1 MTRVVLSVMIIALS
15 LCNGGEQSLSQTTKN
30 TVQLM
35 IGPQNERAASPPA
48 FVFVKGRLSG
58 VVPGVVFLSA
68 DESAPIEIG
77 LAQFKFSPLYSF
89 EFGPDA
95 IKRGTITLITTNY
108 KLDEDKKIVFLN
120 PNTTKTLTLNK
131 ISDNSYSIILP
142 ASENNISNTFKEF
155 WTKGDNHFKNADA
168 DIPVKSSD
176 NYTNNSL
183 HLSYNA
189 NVEANKTVLLQ
200 NPADWSGAHYASFP
214 GVLFDPFRTDSQKWT
229 ITSNPEGATI
239 FTADGDRGKTNSTIS
254 ITKSLSSYIILQMTG
269 YLQCVQTDCNRSELS
284 PGSILLKCDLKKT
297 P

>member
-1 MTRVVLSVMIIALS
+1 MMRMVFFITIIALS
-15 LCNGGEQSLSQTTKN
+15 LYTGEPGFSQTTTK

-35 IGPQNERAASPPA
+35 ISPQNADAASPPA
-48 FVFVKGRLSG
+48 FVFVKGQLSG

-95 IKRGTITLITTNY
+95 IKRSAINLITTNY
-108 KLDEDKKIVFLN
+108 KLDEDKKIVFLD

-131 ISDNSYSIILP
+131 ISDNSYSIVLP
-142 ASENNISNTFKEF
+142 APENSIPDAFKEF
-155 WTKGDNHFKNADA
+155 WTKGDNHFKYIDA
-168 DIPVKSSD
+168 NIPVKSSD
-176 NYTNNSL
+176 DYTKGSL

-189 NVEANKTVLLQ
+189 SVEANKTVLLQ
-200 NPADWSGAHYASFP
+200 NPADWSGAHYASFS
-214 GVLFDPFRTDSQKWT
+214 GVLFDPFRTDSEKWT
-229 ITSNPEGATI
+229 ITSKPEGATI

-254 ITKSLSSYIILQMTG
+254 IAKSLSSYIILQMTG
-269 YLQCVQTDCNRSELS
+269 YLQCVQSDCNRSEPS
-284 PGSILLKCDLKKT
+284 PGSILLQCDLKKS